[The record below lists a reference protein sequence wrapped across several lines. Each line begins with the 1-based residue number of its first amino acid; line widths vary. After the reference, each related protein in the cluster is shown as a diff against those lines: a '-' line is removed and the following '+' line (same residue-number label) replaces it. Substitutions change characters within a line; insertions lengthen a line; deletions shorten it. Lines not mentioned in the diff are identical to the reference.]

1 MVTRPSWMSDGSSGV
16 DHVRIVSGFGE
27 VLVTETVK
35 DGGEVGGEGA
45 ERESGRLERVVVC
58 GEDILIW
65 NGRVRPVRR
74 LKRCSVVMAV
84 RFMVVLV
91 MRSLGRL
98 WDLEAWEAA
107 DDVRNVTCRIGCRSE
122 IW

>member
-1 MVTRPSWMSDGSSGV
+1 MRRRSMTTGISSGAGAPEGVMVTRPSWMSDGSSGV

-84 RFMVVLV
+84 RFMVVLDPAV
-91 MRSLGRL
+91 ES
-98 WDLEAWEAA
+98 
-107 DDVRNVTCRIGCRSE
+107 
-122 IW
+122 